1 MTTIIRNYSPRSSA
15 HSLVHIPILEGKAKH
30 SNHDIVDAFM
40 ATEDQFIEIAAR
52 RRDDY
57 SRTNLTISVCD

>member
-1 MTTIIRNYSPRSSA
+1 MTMKIRSHPA
-15 HSLVHIPILEGKAKH
+15 HSTVHSLAHIPILEGKAKH
-30 SNHDIVDAFM
+30 SKHDIVDAFM
-40 ATEDQFIEIAAR
+40 ATEYQFIEIAAR